1 MALPVPSVLKSDGVD
16 GGASSRVLPRTG
28 PGPQKGAVPAP
39 RIPRQGAELG
49 HHVRPDGIQ
58 VEVADELQEVTLLLH
73 HDGCVPIV
81 AEMAHTLV
89 AAVERPR
96 IPCEE
101 RPHAAGQGALSR
113 PEQQMGVVR
122 EQGPPVHGE
131 RPVLRQRGE
140 AADEVGAVR
149 IVAKEGVRSIPR
161 TIPWWRVCGASRRV
175 PYSVHSF
182 GERRRARL
190 PDGIGQ

>member
-1 MALPVPSVLKSDGVD
+1 M
-16 GGASSRVLPRTG
+16 
-28 PGPQKGAVPAP
+28 PAP
-39 RIPRQGAELG
+39 RIPRKGAEVG

-58 VEVADELQEVTLLLH
+58 VEVADELQEIRLLLH
-73 HDGCVPIV
+73 HDGFVPILE
-81 AEMAHTLV
+81 EMAHTLV

-96 IPCEE
+96 IPREE

-122 EQGPPVHGE
+122 EQGPRVHGE

-149 IVAKEGVRSIPR
+149 IVPEEGGPLDSPHHHV
-161 TIPWWRVCGASRRV
+161 VEGLRRI
-175 PYSVHSF
+175 
-182 GERRRARL
+182 EARL
-190 PDGIGQ
+190 ARHDTGDATTT